1 MTPELISSSTRRA
14 VLGMGHT
21 GRSVARFWKEQGLP
35 FIAMD
40 TRPDLSSSPVM
51 KEELDGIETHF
62 GEIDPR
68 LMSQIDLMIASPG
81 IAMDSPAITLAIL
94 ICLWPRQRVPLSAL
108 PDQMVS
114 RV

>member
-40 TRPDLSSSPVM
+40 TRPDLSSSPVL
-51 KEELDGIETHF
+51 KKELDGVETNF
-62 GEIDPR
+62 GTSIR
-68 LMSQIDLMIASPG
+68 GS
-81 IAMDSPAITLAIL
+81 
-94 ICLWPRQRVPLSAL
+94 
-108 PDQMVS
+108 
-114 RV
+114 